1 MLPTRYPPCM
11 PLSVPGATDM
21 QHLIEVDGTLH
32 RVWLGRYNGRYNGRY
47 KLYLGSATW
56 AIALE
61 RGKEGEETLVFGDE
75 REPIVSAL
83 AGNRVFVQLD
93 GAPHELFL
101 RDLIS
106 YHATEA
112 DGAAEDAVT
121 APMPG
126 SVIAVPVAVGDAVCA
141 GDTLIVIESMKLEM
155 ALKAPRDG
163 IVETLNFGLGQSFER
178 DAVLAVL
185 SSVEG

>member
-1 MLPTRYPPCM
+1 MLPTRCPHYM
-11 PLSVPGATDM
+11 RLSVPGATDV

-32 RVWLGRYNGRYNGRY
+32 RVWLGRSNGRYR
-47 KLYLGSATW
+47 LYLGSATW

-61 RGKEGEETLVFGDE
+61 PGKEGEGTLVFGDE
-75 REPIVSAL
+75 RDPIVIAV
-83 AGNRVFVQLD
+83 AGNRVFVHLD
-93 GAPHELFL
+93 GAPHELLL
-101 RDLIS
+101 RDSIS
-106 YHATEA
+106 FHATEA
-112 DGAAEDAVT
+112 GGAAEDAVC

-126 SVIAVPVAVGDAVCA
+126 SVIAAPVAVGDAVSG

-185 SSVEG
+185 SPLEG

>member
-1 MLPTRYPPCM
+1 MLPTRCPRCM
-11 PLSVPGATDM
+11 RLSVPGATDV

-32 RVWLGRYNGRYNGRY
+32 RVWLGRSNERY
-47 KLYLGSATW
+47 KLYLGNTTW

-61 RGKEGEETLVFGDE
+61 PGKEGEATLVFADE
-75 REPIVSAL
+75 QEPVIIAVD
-83 AGNRVFVQLD
+83 GNRVFVHID
-93 GAPHELFL
+93 GMSHELLL
-101 RDLIS
+101 RDPIS
-106 YHATEA
+106 FHATEA
-112 DGAAEDAVT
+112 CGAAEDAVC

-126 SVIAVPVAVGDAVCA
+126 SVIAAPVAVGDAVSA

-163 IVETLNFGLGQSFER
+163 IVEALHFGLGQSFER

-185 SSVEG
+185 SSLEG